1 LTHDVDHTETIMDET
16 TTNPLTDRQQEVLE
30 FVRQNAHLYGP
41 TVREIAAALAIKS
54 PNGVVCHL
62 KALERK
68 GYVRRIPGK
77 ARGLEV
83 VT

>member
-1 LTHDVDHTETIMDET
+1 MDET
-16 TTNPLTDRQQEVLE
+16 TPTPATLTARQQEVLA
-30 FVRQNAHLYGP
+30 FIRQNACLSGP
-41 TVREIAAALAIKS
+41 TVREIAAALSIKS
-54 PNGVVCHL
+54 PNGVVCHI

-83 VT
+83 AT

>member
-1 LTHDVDHTETIMDET
+1 MDET
-16 TTNPLTDRQQEVLE
+16 TPTPPTLTTRQQEVLA
-30 FVRQNAHLYGP
+30 FIRQNAYLYGP
-41 TVREIAAALAIKS
+41 TVREIAAALDIKS
-54 PNGVVCHL
+54 PNGVVCHI

-83 VT
+83 AT

>member
-1 LTHDVDHTETIMDET
+1 MDET
-16 TTNPLTDRQQEVLE
+16 SPQALTDRQQEVLA
-30 FVRQNAHLYGP
+30 FIRLNAHLYGP
-41 TVREIAAALAIKS
+41 TVREIAAALDIKS
-54 PNGVVCHL
+54 LNGVVCHI